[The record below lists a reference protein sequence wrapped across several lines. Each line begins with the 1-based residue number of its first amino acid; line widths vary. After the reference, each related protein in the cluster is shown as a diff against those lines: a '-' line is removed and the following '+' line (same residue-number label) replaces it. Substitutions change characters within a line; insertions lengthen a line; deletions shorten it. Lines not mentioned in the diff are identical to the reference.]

1 MPTTLDC
8 ELLRDLFGSAEMR
21 QVFDSRALLQGWLD
35 AERALAEAEAEVGVV
50 PPAAAERIARE
61 CDASLYDM
69 AALREG
75 IAATQHPLVP
85 LVRALSERCGEAGAW
100 VHWGATTQDITDTGA
115 VLQVRRALAP
125 IERDLG
131 RTRWAAAELA
141 ARYRD
146 TPMAGRSHG
155 QHAVPITFGLKA
167 ASWADELD
175 RCEARLRAAA
185 GSALTGQLAGAAG
198 TLASLGED
206 AAAVRAAFCRILG
219 LAEPRT
225 GWHAARDRFRD
236 LLHALD
242 EVASAAERIA
252 AEVVRLQAT
261 EVAEAAEPLAAGHV
275 GSSTMPQKRNPMIC
289 EYVVASARLLRAG
302 TSALRGTAAHAH
314 ERDMSIWAVE
324 WLAIPQ
330 ALILAGG
337 ILDKLAH
344 VLEGLQADPE
354 RMRAN
359 LELTGGQIMAEAVMM
374 ALARSLGHERSHEI
388 VTRATRQA
396 TAEGQDLGSVLAD
409 DPEAAAHLTPEE
421 LERLLD
427 PSRYLGLAGA
437 AVDAVV
443 RENPA
448 S

>member
-8 ELLRDLFGSAEMR
+8 ELLRDLFGSAETR
-21 QVFDSRALLQGWLD
+21 EAFDSRALLQGWLD
-35 AERALAEAEAEVGVV
+35 AERALAEAEAEVGIL
-50 PPAAAERIARE
+50 PRAAAERIAQE
-61 CDASLYDM
+61 CDASLYDL

-75 IAATQHPLVP
+75 IADTQHPLVP
-85 LVRALSERCGEAGAW
+85 LVRALSDRCNEAGAW

-115 VLQVRRALAP
+115 VLQVRRALGP
-125 IERDLG
+125 VERDLG
-131 RTRWAAAELA
+131 RARLAAARLA

-175 RCEARLRAAA
+175 RCEERLRRAA
-185 GSALTGQLAGAAG
+185 GAALTGQLAGAAG

-206 AAAVRAAFCRILG
+206 AVAVRAAFCRLLG
-219 LAEPRT
+219 LAEPET

-242 EVASAAERIA
+242 EIASAAERIA
-252 AEVVRLQAT
+252 AEVVRLQTT
-261 EVAEAAEPLAAGHV
+261 EVGEAAEPLATGHV

-289 EYVVASARLLRAG
+289 EYVVASARLLRAS
-302 TSALRGTAAHAH
+302 TSALRGTAAHAN
-314 ERDMSIWAVE
+314 ERDMSIWAIE

-337 ILDKLAH
+337 IVEKLAH
-344 VLEGLQADPE
+344 TLEGLHVDRE

-359 LELTGGQIMAEAVMM
+359 LEQTRGQIIAEAVMM
-374 ALARSLGHERSHEI
+374 TLASSLGHEKSHEI

-396 TAEGQDLGSVLAD
+396 TARGSDLASVLAE
-409 DPEAAAHLTPEE
+409 DPDISSSLSATE
-421 LERLLD
+421 LAGLLD
-427 PSRYLGLAGA
+427 PSHYLGLAGTD
-437 AVDAVV
+437 VDAVV
-443 RENPA
+443 RKNPP